1 MNENDKFI
9 HLSVV
14 YLMLSAYD
22 RLIADPEWKLIHN
35 LI

>member
-1 MNENDKFI
+1 MNEMNYSFNV
-9 HLSVV
+9 H
-14 YLMLSAYD
+14 LMLGAYD